1 MKIEKNMEE
10 LKTVLLIGEGYCAT
24 ELAISE
30 DGFPVVVRGKD
41 DGWVREYLDRP
52 QASHEIARAIS
63 EGLQKVEWDPKS
75 RQISWMKYEA
85 PVFAPRF
92 PAPVF
97 VSFETYFG
105 GVDSDGI
112 RIHRN
117 ADPESAAIVS
127 AWIADDPDRATDAV
141 AGADEAGEEIRLN
154 LDFSVEFR
162 KK

>member
-24 ELAISE
+24 ELAIS
-30 DGFPVVVRGKD
+30 DAGKPVVVRGKD

-63 EGLQKVEWDPKS
+63 EGLPKVEWDPKI
-75 RQISWMKYEA
+75 RQLSWMKYEA
-85 PVFAPRF
+85 PVFAPGNA
-92 PAPVF
+92 APVF
-97 VSFETYFG
+97 VSFETFFG
-105 GVDSDGI
+105 DVDSDGI